1 MNPDF
6 VSQTLN
12 HIATVKNYL
21 FGMCFSIS
29 ERAMRHDASKLQDPE
44 AKVFEEFTPK
54 LKDST
59 YGSEEYQG
67 FLKDMKPALD
77 HHYAKNRHH
86 PEYHKDGIDD
96 MNLVDIM
103 EMFADWLAAS
113 QRHAD
118 GDIMKSI
125 EINKDR
131 FGMSDQLVSIFKN
144 SVELFDD

>member
-1 MNPDF
+1 MNSD
-6 VSQTLN
+6 VIRQTLG
-12 HIATVKNYL
+12 HIATVKSFL
-21 FGMCFSIS
+21 FAICSKLD
-29 ERAMRHDASKLQDPE
+29 ERAINHDASKLHE
-44 AKVFEEFTPK
+44 EEIKIFEEFTPK